1 MANLSI
7 LNGQRSGET
16 YELVN
21 SQVQLGR
28 DSFCDV
34 VIPTRSVS
42 RQHARILRES
52 DGFYIEDLN
61 SLNGTYINGR
71 RITRRT
77 RLADRDQIRLFD
89 VLLEF
94 HAGQVPT
101 DAAANARR
109 QAAGIGEETLT
120 APRPTTIVDSLD
132 ARDDSRLDVGAQVKL
147 RAVLEIARNLGQSLA
162 VDVFLRNILD
172 TLFQIFP
179 QADRGYIL
187 LADEN
192 GGRLTPRAVKL
203 GRGEGSES
211 LTLGPISQSVAQ
223 RVMAEGKAIL
233 STDDRTSDPDWAAS
247 VLEDPVSSMM
257 SAPLMGPSHTPSGI
271 IHIDTSD
278 ADRQF
283 GAEDLDVLAS
293 VAVVAGHAVE
303 HARLHETAM
312 RLDRREREL
321 AMAQDVQLHFL
332 PQQPPDVRGYRFY
345 SFYRAAEDVGGD
357 YFGYIPMPDG
367 RLAIAVAD
375 VSGKG
380 VSAALLMARLCAEV
394 RYCLAVTQTPVDA
407 IARLNREFSGPA
419 LGDMFITFLMG
430 VLDPR
435 DHTLTLV
442 NAGHMPPL
450 LRKRKN
456 GEVEPLGVAE
466 SGPPLGYDPNQSY
479 AACCASL
486 APEDVIVMYT
496 DGISE
501 ATNSKGMF
509 YGTKGVEKLLAR
521 GARDVETLGRQL
533 MCDVEQFTA
542 DSPQSDDICVLCF
555 ARESAKGSQQSPAYS
570 I

>member
-16 YELVN
+16 YELV
-21 SQVQLGR
+21 SPQVQLGR

-42 RQHARILRES
+42 RQHARIVCEA

-71 RITRRT
+71 RISRRT

-94 HAGQVPT
+94 HSGAVPPG
-101 DAAANARR
+101 AAAKFRR
-109 QAAGIGEETLT
+109 QSADVGEETLT
-120 APRPTTIVDSLD
+120 APRPTTIVNSFD
-132 ARDDSRLDVGAQVKL
+132 ARDESRLDVGAQIKL

-162 VDVFLRNILD
+162 VDEFLKSILD

-187 LADEN
+187 LADETD
-192 GGRLTPRAVKL
+192 GRLAPRAVKL
-203 GRGEGSES
+203 GRGEGNES

-223 RVMAEGKAIL
+223 RVMTEGKAIL
-233 STDDRTSDPDWAAS
+233 STDAQSADRAAS
-247 VLEDPVSSMM
+247 VLEEAASSMI
-257 SAPLMGPSHTPSGI
+257 SAPLMGPSHQPLGL

-278 ADRQF
+278 PIRQF
-283 GAEDLDVLAS
+283 GDEDLDVLAS

-312 RLDRREREL
+312 KLDRREREL

-332 PQQPPDVRGYRFY
+332 PQQAPALPGYRFY
-345 SFYRAAEDVGGD
+345 SYYRAAENVGGD
-357 YFGYIPMPDG
+357 YFGYIPLPDG

-375 VSGKG
+375 VSGKSI
-380 VSAALLMARLCAEV
+380 SAALLMARLCAEV
-394 RYCLAVTQTPVDA
+394 RYCLAVTQTPVEA

-430 VLDPR
+430 VLDPKEQM
-435 DHTLTLV
+435 LTLV

-450 LRKRKN
+450 LRHRRS
-456 GEVEPLGVAE
+456 GAVEPLGVAE
-466 SGPPLGYDPNQSY
+466 SGPPLGYDPNQVY
-479 AACCASL
+479 AASSVVL
-486 APEDVIVMYT
+486 EPEDVIVMYT

-501 ATNSKGMF
+501 ATNPKGTF
-509 YGTKGVEKLLAR
+509 YGTKGIERLLAR

-533 MCDVEQFTA
+533 MGDVEQFTCG
-542 DSPQSDDICVLCF
+542 SPQSDDICLLCF
-555 ARESAKGSQQSPAYS
+555 TREAGKFAPS
-570 I
+570 